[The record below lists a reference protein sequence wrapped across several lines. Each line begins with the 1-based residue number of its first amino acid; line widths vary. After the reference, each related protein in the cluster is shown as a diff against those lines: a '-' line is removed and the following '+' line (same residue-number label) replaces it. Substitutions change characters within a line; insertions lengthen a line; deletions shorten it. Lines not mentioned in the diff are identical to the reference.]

1 MNNLA
6 TLPVYKSFQ
15 NADIA
20 TIDSIPCGWR
30 ITRFHDIF
38 LFSKGLNI
46 TKENLQEDGIPCLNY
61 GEIHSKYGFELRPEI
76 HQLKCVDPN
85 YLKKNKKSML
95 NYGDFIFADT
105 SEDYEGAGNFTYLNS
120 HNKVFAGYH
129 TLICRL
135 KTQVNERYLAYVLD
149 SNSFRHQV
157 RMAIKG
163 VKVFSI
169 TQSILK
175 NTKLW
180 FPDEG
185 EQLLIANF
193 LDKKIAQINEAIS
206 IKEREIS
213 LLKERKQI
221 IIQKAVTQG
230 LDPNVPMKHSGVDW
244 IGKIPE
250 HWEVRRSK
258 FLFTQRKERAWKDD
272 IQLSATQAY
281 GVIPQEQ
288 YEALTGKRVVKIQ
301 LHLDKRKHVEKDDFV
316 ISMRSFQ
323 GGLERA
329 WSRGC
334 IRSSYVVL
342 RSLQDIDPT
351 FYGYVLKLP
360 SYIAALQ
367 QTASFIRDGQDLN
380 FDNFSQVDL
389 FIPPIH
395 EQREIANYVSSFMT
409 SSDEGIELLL
419 AQIEKLK
426 EYKTTLIN
434 SAVIGKIK
442 IIPEMVEQ

>member
-1 MNNLA
+1 MQ
-6 TLPVYKSFQ
+6 K
-15 NADIA
+15 IA
-20 TIDSIPCGWR
+20 EMPRYESYIDSGAGWLGSVPENWGL
-30 ITRFHDIF
+30 TR
-38 LFSKGLNI
+38 LGSCFSERR
-46 TKENLQEDGIPCLNY
+46 TKVSDAEYPPLSVTKNGILPQLDNAAKTKDGDNRKLV
-61 GEIHSKYGFELRPEI
+61 KA
-76 HQLKCVDPN
+76 
-85 YLKKNKKSML
+85 
-95 NYGDFIFADT
+95 GDFVINSRSDRKGSSGVSALDGSVSLINIILEPKGISPAYCHYLLKSYAFIEEYYRVGRGIVADLWT
-105 SEDYEGAGNFTYLNS
+105 TRYDEMRKITIAVPPLEEQI
-120 HNKVFAGYH
+120 
-129 TLICRL
+129 LIASFL
-135 KTQVNERYLAYVLD
+135 GKKTTQIDDAI
-149 SNSFRHQV
+149 
-157 RMAIKG
+157 AIK
-163 VKVFSI
+163 
-169 TQSILK
+169 
-175 NTKLW
+175 
-180 FPDEG
+180 
-185 EQLLIANF
+185 EQE
-193 LDKKIAQINEAIS
+193 IN
-206 IKEREIS
+206 

-230 LDPNVPMKHSGVDW
+230 IDPNIKLKDSGVDW

-250 HWEVRRSK
+250 HWEIRRSK
-258 FLFTQRKERAWKDD
+258 FLFAQRKERAWKDD
-272 IQLSATQAY
+272 VQLSATQAY

-329 WSRGC
+329 WSQGC

-342 RSLQDIDPT
+342 KALEEIDPG
-351 FYGYVLKLP
+351 FYGYLLKLP

-389 FIPPIH
+389 FIPPIR

-434 SAVIGKIK
+434 SAVTGKLK
-442 IIPEMVEQ
+442 ITLEMVEQ